1 MVHWRIALFS
11 HIKLCESLVT
21 VLCLFLNNNF
31 TLMWAFSTLQFYSC
45 LLGSQEE
52 LAKRRGV
59 PWVAWMQDQNLQAFC
74 WALSH
79 VQQDRDRE
87 FIPIMSVC
95 GCATVGFF
103 SVLIN
108 PWRWQCRYWN
118 PTGAGTFGGYK
129 PRPMLPT
136 GNISEADNVSFS
148 SLGSDLQQKQDPEGE
163 RDYSLLLWAETA
175 SAEIPSAAGSAA
187 RDPKLCRHCSGVHE
201 TRGRTGPSFC
211 CTVIIL

>member
-103 SVLIN
+103 LCSSIPGGDSAGTETPQELARLEVIN
-108 PWRWQCRYWN
+108 PGQCC
-118 PTGAGTFGGYK
+118 
-129 PRPMLPT
+129 
-136 GNISEADNVSFS
+136 
-148 SLGSDLQQKQDPEGE
+148 LQETSQKLIM
-163 RDYSLLLWAETA
+163 S
-175 SAEIPSAAGSAA
+175 PSALWGVTCSRSRTLREKGIIHCCSGLRQPVLRSHQLQALLQGIQSCADTALVCTKHVAEGVPVSAA
-187 RDPKLCRHCSGVHE
+187 LW
-201 TRGRTGPSFC
+201 
-211 CTVIIL
+211 